1 MLGTSGLPHL
11 RIGVTSAVFHARA
24 NVLVTKELFT
34 MRVIVVS
41 VLGRL
46 SLRILEDILS
56 IPGAL
61 LDGSLLITFST

>member
-1 MLGTSGLPHL
+1 
-11 RIGVTSAVFHARA
+11 
-24 NVLVTKELFT
+24 

-41 VLGRL
+41 ILGRL
-46 SLRILEDILS
+46 PLRILEDILS